1 MIFPKRKKIKKSPKM
16 KNLNEEITD
25 MSNDLSKTIFEIA
38 DSLMAEQKKLIIS
51 QADTI
56 KFQNDLISDLRDDI
70 RELRLIAD
78 IRF

>member
-1 MIFPKRKKIKKSPKM
+1 M